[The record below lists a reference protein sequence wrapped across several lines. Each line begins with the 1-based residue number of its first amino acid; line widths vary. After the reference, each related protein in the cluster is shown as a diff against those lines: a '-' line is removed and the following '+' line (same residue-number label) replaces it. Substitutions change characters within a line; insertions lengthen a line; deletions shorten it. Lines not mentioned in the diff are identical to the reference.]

1 MTGSNPYL
9 PVNMRRS
16 IIKTRTLKRDV
27 FRQHPDHIC
36 IMHSFVYEIQH
47 TICHC
52 TLDGRTDI
60 TDLQSSTGEEKTPEE
75 KKLQKTI
82 GLYARRQTTTPVI
95 SQPRAPQNANNN

>member
-16 IIKTRTLKRDV
+16 IIKTHTLKRDV

-52 TLDGRTDI
+52 TLDGHYRLTV
-60 TDLQSSTGEEKTPEE
+60 LHRGGENTGR

-82 GLYARRQTTTPVI
+82 GLYARRQTTPPVI